1 MKSLEILSALPKW
14 AHAGHSQIV
23 DSPAFSMPCRLGEET
38 VHLRTGA
45 VESADTIDLSILF
58 GDELHALKLARSP
71 RFAELGKIWDAR
83 ADVPEPI
90 LLALVERDCGP
101 FFQLLENAVR
111 RQLKVAALASP
122 SSDGVEPGPVMSFQ
136 VADISFSLTC
146 SAVVT
151 DAFGSLRHL
160 DLTHPSLRAE
170 TLAAEVEYAAFMLSA
185 TDLAVMFAGDALL
198 LPEVGTVPPRLVADG
213 RFVLDANG
221 VAPFAEDGR
230 CRVVSADPRSI
241 TLGELFDAAED
252 ASSSTPGE
260 ADYSQACGHLQ
271 QLRLVHNGATI
282 ASGRLDRLG
291 DQPAFI
297 VETIKIPTT

>member
-45 VESADTIDLSILF
+45 VESADTLDLSILF

-111 RQLKVAALASP
+111 RQLKVAALSP
-122 SSDGVEPGPVMSFQ
+122 SSGGAEPGPVMSFQ

-146 SAVVT
+146 SAAVSN
-151 DAFGSLRHL
+151 AFGSLRHL
-160 DLTHPSLRAE
+160 DLAHPSLRAE

-185 TDLAVMFAGDALL
+185 TDLAAMSAGDALL
-198 LPEVGTVPPRLVADG
+198 LPEIGTVPPRLVADG

-221 VAPFAEDGR
+221 VAPFAEDER

-252 ASSSTPGE
+252 APSSAVGE
-260 ADYSQACGHLQ
+260 ADYSKACGHLQ
-271 QLRLVHNGATI
+271 QLRLVHNGATV

-297 VETIKIPTT
+297 VETTNHPTT